1 MLFIGEIIVMKTF
14 VVCALLA
21 SLLLT
26 VGCTNNDT
34 IMREQLNA
42 ERKRKLRDGADQFD
56 VQALTDSLEYRF
68 SKGNY
73 RVQGDT
79 LAGFGVQTAGGYEVP
94 FKGFIPFSAITMIKT
109 EEFSLAK
116 TILIFAIPSAA
127 IGAFF
132 YAWGVSAAN

>member
-1 MLFIGEIIVMKTF
+1 MRRTIVSHALVAALVLSAGCYNYDTIRREEISADRIRR
-14 VVCALLA
+14 
-21 SLLLT
+21 LT
-26 VGCTNNDT
+26 V
-34 IMREQLNA
+34 E
-42 ERKRKLRDGADQFD
+42 ADQCDIGVFTDTSHYQFD
-56 VQALTDSLEYRF
+56 R
-68 SKGNY
+68 GNY

-116 TILIFAIPSAA
+116 TILIVAIPGAA

-132 YAWGVSAAN
+132 IAWGASAAHH